1 MISIRRRL
9 LAWLLAGVAGAVA
22 VGAVL
27 TYYAARAQAN
37 ALADY
42 ELQQLALSFR
52 DHVIASGLIE
62 HEGEPDKALEVLI
75 QIWNQKGVRLYISHP
90 RVGMPD
96 RAQLG
101 FSNVSTPQGK
111 WRVYS
116 MQLQNHI
123 IQVAQPQSVRNRIAA
138 NVALRTVWPLAAM
151 LPLLGLLIWLTVGRG
166 LSPLERLA
174 REVRDRS
181 PAALEPIAENGLPS
195 EVRPVVRSLNDLLRR
210 LGHAIESQRALV
222 ADAAH
227 ELRSPLTALR
237 VQAQVAERET
247 RDAERRDALASLKG
261 GVERASHL
269 VQQLLTLA
277 REEGQALDATHGE
290 VHLDAVAREVL
301 AMQVPLAQDRGL
313 DLGLAHA
320 EPVVLA
326 ADAQALRTL
335 LNNLVDNAVRYTPAG
350 GRVDVSVRREAG
362 QAVLQ
367 VGDTGP
373 GIPPEERERVFDRFY
388 RREGSAPGGSGL
400 GLAIVKRIVE
410 HHGGTIE
417 LDDNGPSGGLRI
429 TVRLPLATAGKS

>member
-9 LAWLLAGVAGAVA
+9 LAWLLAGVAAALA
-22 VGAVL
+22 VGAAL
-27 TYYAARAQAN
+27 TYVAARAQAN
-37 ALADY
+37 TLADY

-62 HEGEPDKALEVLI
+62 HEGEPDKALEVLV

-101 FSNVSTPQGK
+101 FSNVVTPHGK

-123 IQVAQPQSVRNRIAA
+123 IQVAQPQAVRNRLAA
-138 NVALRTVWPLAAM
+138 SVALRTVWPLAAM
-151 LPLLGLLIWLTVGRG
+151 LPLLGLLIWFTVGRG

-174 REVRDRS
+174 REVRHRS
-181 PAALEPIAENGLPS
+181 PAALEPIPENGLPR
-195 EVRPVVRSLNDLLRR
+195 EVRPLVGSLNDLLRR
-210 LGHAIESQRALV
+210 LGHAIDSQRALV

-237 VQAQVAERET
+237 VQSQVAERET
-247 RDAERRDALASLKG
+247 NDAGRREALASLKG

-277 REEGQALDATHGE
+277 REEGQALSAARTE
-290 VHLDAVAREVL
+290 VELDALAREVL
-301 AMQVPLAQDRGL
+301 AIQVPLAQDAGL

-320 EPVVLA
+320 EPVALA
-326 ADAQALRTL
+326 ADPQALRTL
-335 LNNLVDNAVRYTPAG
+335 LNNLVDNAVRYTPRG
-350 GRVDVSVRREAG
+350 GHVDVSVWRDA
-362 QAVLQ
+362 QLAVIE
-367 VGDTGP
+367 VRDSGP
-373 GIPPEERERVFDRFY
+373 GIPPEDRERVFDRFY
-388 RREGSAPGGSGL
+388 RRSGSAPGGSGL

-410 HHGGTIE
+410 HHGGTIA
-417 LDDNGPSGGLRI
+417 LGDNYPDGGLRV
-429 TVRLPLATAGKS
+429 TVRLPLGPSAEG